1 MRLRQICFVANDLE
15 SALSELTFIFNT
27 EICFRDPGVGH
38 FGLSNGLLEVG
49 GDFIEVVSPKEE
61 DTTAGRF
68 LDKMGGDSSY
78 MLIFQ
83 CQNALEYREKAKEL
97 QIREIWKSDLENGVH
112 ATHFHPKDIG
122 GVIMSI
128 DSMNIPNWQDRYSYW
143 QWSGNDWMNNEHN
156 NQYLI
161 KGVTLNCLNP
171 KSLSQKWSE
180 FLNLPVSQKSKN
192 YEIEGDGFKLVF
204 AENSAK
210 GLDYMAE
217 LDVHIFNDVYKDKIT
232 KHYEDED
239 IIICG
244 TKININ

>member
-1 MRLRQICFVANDLE
+1 MLRSLVG
-15 SALSELTFIFNT
+15 SEMCI
-27 EICFRDPGVGH
+27 RD
-38 FGLSNGLLEVG
+38 
-49 GDFIEVVSPKEE
+49 
-61 DTTAGRF
+61 R
-68 LDKMGGDSSY
+68 
-78 MLIFQ
+78 
-83 CQNALEYREKAKEL
+83 
-97 QIREIWKSDLENGVH
+97 
-112 ATHFHPKDIG
+112 DIG
-122 GVIMSI
+122 CVIMSI

-204 AENSAK
+204 AEDSAK
-210 GLDYMAE
+210 GFDYMAE

>member
-1 MRLRQICFVANDLE
+1 M
-15 SALSELTFIFNT
+15 
-27 EICFRDPGVGH
+27 
-38 FGLSNGLLEVG
+38 
-49 GDFIEVVSPKEE
+49 
-61 DTTAGRF
+61 
-68 LDKMGGDSSY
+68 
-78 MLIFQ
+78 
-83 CQNALEYREKAKEL
+83 
-97 QIREIWKSDLENGVH
+97 
-112 ATHFHPKDIG
+112 
-122 GVIMSI
+122 
-128 DSMNIPNWQDRYSYW
+128 
-143 QWSGNDWMNNEHN
+143 
-156 NQYLI
+156 
-161 KGVTLNCLNP
+161 TLNCLNP

-210 GLDYMAE
+210 GFDYMAE

>member
-1 MRLRQICFVANDLE
+1 
-15 SALSELTFIFNT
+15 
-27 EICFRDPGVGH
+27 
-38 FGLSNGLLEVG
+38 
-49 GDFIEVVSPKEE
+49 
-61 DTTAGRF
+61 
-68 LDKMGGDSSY
+68 MGGDSSY

-97 QIREIWKSDLENGVH
+97 KIREIWKSDLENGVH

-128 DSMNIPNWQDRYSYW
+128 DSMSTPNWQDRYSYW

-180 FLNLPVSQKSKN
+180 FLNLPVSQKSKL
-192 YEIEGDGFKLVF
+192 YELEGDGFNLVF
-204 AENSAK
+204 VEDSTK
-210 GLDYMAE
+210 GFDYMAE
-217 LDVHIFNDVYKDKIT
+217 LDIHIFNDDYKNKLL
-232 KHYEDED
+232 KHYGDELSL
-239 IIICG
+239 IHI
-244 TKININ
+244 